1 MIAYPEIDPV
11 AIALGPVKVHWYGL
25 MYLAAFATAW
35 ALAMHRA
42 GKSWT
47 PVVKSQ
53 VEDLIVWGALGA
65 VLGGRLGYVFF
76 YGFEQFLD
84 DPIWAV
90 QVWKGGMS
98 FHGGTIGVIVAMFM
112 YARKIKTT
120 FPALMDFV
128 APLVP
133 LGLGF
138 GRIGNFIGQEL
149 WGRETDVSWGMVFPD
164 DPEQL
169 VRHPSQLYEAGLE
182 GVLLFI
188 LIFAYSAKPRITG
201 TVASS
206 FLVGYGCFRFIV
218 EFYRQPDSHIG
229 YDLFGWMTRG
239 QWLSAIMVVLGLVL
253 AAYFVWSAKR
263 RQKASAE
270 KTVGS
275 AG

>member
-35 ALAMHRA
+35 GMALYRA

-47 PVVKSQ
+47 PLNRDQ
-53 VEDLIVWGALGA
+53 VEDMIVWGALG
-65 VLGGRLGYVFF
+65 VVIGGRLGYVFF
-76 YGFEQFLD
+76 YDFEQFLE

-90 QVWKGGMS
+90 KIWTGGMS
-98 FHGGTIGVIVAMFM
+98 FHGGTLGVMVAM
-112 YARKIKTT
+112 YLYSRKIKIT

-149 WGRETDVSWGMVFPD
+149 WGRETDVSWGMVFPK

-182 GVLLFI
+182 GLLLFI
-188 LIFAYSAKPRITG
+188 ILFVYSSKPRASG
-201 TVASS
+201 TVSS
-206 FLVGYGCFRFIV
+206 CFLIGYGCFRFFV
-218 EFYRQPDSHIG
+218 EFYREPDSHIG

-239 QWLSAIMVVLGLVL
+239 QWLSAIMVIGGLILL
-253 AAYFVWSAKR
+253 AFFTWSAKR
-263 RQKASAE
+263 AAKNHSKLAGGEAS
-270 KTVGS
+270 
-275 AG
+275 